1 MKIDVSKLLKKE
13 IAKENIDVTIESTQF
28 EHGGE
33 IIRFLAPIHFKGS
46 VTSVENTLV
55 LEGLFDT
62 KIELSCSRCLEN
74 IKKDVEVKVRE
85 TFTANE
91 ADKDGFDIF
100 IEDNIIDIMEIIE
113 NNIITILPVKKL
125 CKEDCKGLCPKCGT
139 NLNYNK
145 CNCDKDDNID
155 PRMAKLK
162 DFFASN

>member
-1 MKIDVSKLLKKE
+1 D
-13 IAKENIDVTIESTQF
+13 IDVTIKSTEF
-28 EHGGE
+28 EHSGE
-33 IIRFLAPIHFKGS
+33 IISFLAPIHFMGS
-46 VTSVENTLV
+46 MTNVENTLV

-62 KIELSCSRCLEN
+62 RIELSCSRCLDN
-74 IKKDVEVKVRE
+74 IKKEMEVKVRE

-100 IEDNIIDIMEIIE
+100 IDNNIIDMMEVIE

-145 CNCDKDDNID
+145 CNCEKDDNID
-155 PRMAKLK
+155 
-162 DFFASN
+162 